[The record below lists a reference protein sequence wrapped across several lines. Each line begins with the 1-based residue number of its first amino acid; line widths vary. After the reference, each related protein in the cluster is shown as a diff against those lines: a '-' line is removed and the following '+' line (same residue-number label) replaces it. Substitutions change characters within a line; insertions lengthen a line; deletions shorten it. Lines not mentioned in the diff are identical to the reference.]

1 MVGVHTIMQVIRGTI
16 HSPYPVELSAHHTTR
31 APSLSVTCSGRK
43 RKEERAIKG
52 KINNGGDCL
61 PEEASSSAALI
72 WRDRKRQNKMETCQ
86 VISSRCDRRTVV
98 DFSRLRV

>member
-16 HSPYPVELSAHHTTR
+16 LSPYSVELSAHHTTR
-31 APSLSVTCSGRK
+31 APSRSVTCSGRK
-43 RKEERAIKG
+43 RKEEAIKG

-61 PEEASSSAALI
+61 PEEVSSSAALI
-72 WRDRKRQNKMETCQ
+72 WRDRKRLNKMETCQ

-98 DFSRLRV
+98 NFSRIRV